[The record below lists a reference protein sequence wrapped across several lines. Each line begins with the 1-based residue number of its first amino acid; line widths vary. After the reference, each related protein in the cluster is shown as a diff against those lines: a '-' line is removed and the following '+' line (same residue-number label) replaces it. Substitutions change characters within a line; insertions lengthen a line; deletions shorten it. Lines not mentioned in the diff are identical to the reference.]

1 MLTPTEEVAVLF
13 SNAEIQQ
20 CIREL
25 AQAIRQD
32 YSGKDLLVICIL
44 KGAFIFMADLIRA
57 IDLPLEIDFMSVS
70 SYGAATVSTG
80 EVRIMKDLD
89 RSIQD
94 RHVLIVED
102 MVDSGLTLHYIM
114 EILQKRQPASIKVCT
129 LLNKPSRRTTPV
141 KVDYV
146 GFDIDNVFIVGYG
159 LDYAEQYRGLPYIGI
174 LNPHVYES
182 REKE

>member
-1 MLTPTEEVAVLF
+1 
-13 SNAEIQQ
+13 
-20 CIREL
+20 
-25 AQAIRQD
+25 
-32 YSGKDLLVICIL
+32 
-44 KGAFIFMADLIRA
+44 
-57 IDLPLEIDFMSVS
+57 
-70 SYGAATVSTG
+70 
-80 EVRIMKDLD
+80 MKDLD

-174 LNPHVYES
+174 LNPHVYKS
-182 REKE
+182 

>member
-1 MLTPTEEVAVLF
+1 
-13 SNAEIQQ
+13 
-20 CIREL
+20 
-25 AQAIRQD
+25 
-32 YSGKDLLVICIL
+32 
-44 KGAFIFMADLIRA
+44 MADLIRA